1 MNVILIAAFFL
12 LFRIIFIFNFKTD
25 TVRIERNCKNIIRG
39 LYSLTDDI
47 QVYSTPAESSFQ
59 ILIRLLEM
67 AVKGPPFAF
76 RLSMD
81 INWRR

>member
-47 QVYSTPAESSFQ
+47 RFTVLRQKAFQ
-59 ILIRLLEM
+59 ILIRIGNGSKRAALCIQI
-67 AVKGPPFAF
+67 
-76 RLSMD
+76 
-81 INWRR
+81 INGY

>member
-1 MNVILIAAFFL
+1 MNVILIEAFFL

-47 QVYSTPAESSFQ
+47 RFTVLRQKAFQ
-59 ILIRLLEM
+59 ILIRIGNGSKRTALCIQI
-67 AVKGPPFAF
+67 
-76 RLSMD
+76 
-81 INWRR
+81 INGY

>member
-47 QVYSTPAESSFQ
+47 RFTVFRLLAFQ
-59 ILIRLLEM
+59 ILIRIGNSSKRT
-67 AVKGPPFAF
+67 AQCIQI
-76 RLSMD
+76 
-81 INWRR
+81 INGY

>member
-47 QVYSTPAESSFQ
+47 RFTVLRQKRFKSLYV
-59 ILIRLLEM
+59 LEM